1 MPFSNNSY
9 TQGDPKVKH
18 FLEFPKEWDSSM
30 KDRKKKTRE
39 QILQLYV

>member
-18 FLEFPKEWDSSM
+18 FLEFPKENFQYLYNMETS
-30 KDRKKKTRE
+30 RE
-39 QILQLYV
+39 EVTNVGF